1 MLIQKVTRGAGL
13 HSGDMV
19 FFTPPTALQEAVAA
33 AGGSLRSSDLFVK
46 RIAALP
52 GDSVTVTPTGTP
64 LVKQVYVCVLSK
76 HCVSSTSS
84 VLVAKYITLRLTVWF
99 HCVAFAACTKSFE
112 SGYDLITLGP

>member
-76 HCVSSTSS
+76 HCVSSKSS
-84 VLVAKYITLRLTVWF
+84 VWF
-99 HCVAFAACTKSFE
+99 HCVAFAACIKSFE
-112 SGYDLITLGP
+112 SGYDLITLGL